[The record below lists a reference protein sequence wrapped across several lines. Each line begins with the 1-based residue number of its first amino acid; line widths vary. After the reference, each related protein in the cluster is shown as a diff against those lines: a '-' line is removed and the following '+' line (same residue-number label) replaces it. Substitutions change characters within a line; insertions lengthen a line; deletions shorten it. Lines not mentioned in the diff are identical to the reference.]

1 MSLNVEEGGKRA
13 ELKGD
18 VTKGAMSVGC
28 NLLALKM
35 KWQGHKPRN
44 EANLW
49 KLEKE
54 RNGFSP

>member
-1 MSLNVEEGGKRA
+1 MEEGGKRA

-35 KWQGHKPRN
+35 RWQGHKPRN